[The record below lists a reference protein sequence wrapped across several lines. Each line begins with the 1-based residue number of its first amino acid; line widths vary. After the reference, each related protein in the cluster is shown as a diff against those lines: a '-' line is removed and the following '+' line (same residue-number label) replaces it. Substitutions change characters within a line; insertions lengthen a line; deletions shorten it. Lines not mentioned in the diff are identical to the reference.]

1 MNNKL
6 STKIMGEKFW
16 EFLKEGKIS
25 STIGSGLHDTV
36 CYSLSKEFFSI
47 CKILHI
53 VYFLFSLM
61 CGAC

>member
-1 MNNKL
+1 
-6 STKIMGEKFW
+6 MGEKFW